1 MLRDAVGVI
10 RIKHSDSLEKTVI
23 KIRDFF
29 FFFLL
34 FFLRQLLFISWSTPG
49 LMTGLFHNVGQ
60 KFPGSFT
67 CYLASDMSV

>member
-29 FFFLL
+29 FFFPAVLPQAVIVHLMEHSWFNDRALPQRGAKIPWFIYLL
-34 FFLRQLLFISWSTPG
+34 FSL
-49 LMTGLFHNVGQ
+49 
-60 KFPGSFT
+60 
-67 CYLASDMSV
+67 